1 VFKKKLGFGSYGEV
15 FLLEKMVNGEPKL
28 FAVKTLRRK
37 TTKKKVK
44 AFMKKKSQ
52 STNRIM
58 DEDVR
63 NEIAAMKKIRHY
75 NIVAINEVICNADK

>member
-1 VFKKKLGFGSYGEV
+1 MTINDYVFKKKLGFGSYGEV
-15 FLLEKMVNGEPKL
+15 FLLEKMVDGEPKL

-37 TTKKKVK
+37 TSKKKVK

-58 DEDVR
+58 D
-63 NEIAAMKKIRHY
+63 
-75 NIVAINEVICNADK
+75 